1 MSNYPVNTLSGVI
14 AASGDKR
21 IPPATAAAAGL
32 GRLSQEKGFGQTNSK
47 PLEQGGIPPFREDF
61 NGIFNLFSQFLLWYQ
76 QGGIMKYNAGL
87 DYEVGNEVI
96 YSGNK
101 YRCIQNNGPATTVKA
116 PTDTSYWEELVN
128 TPGAV
133 LYDQAQS
140 LSAAQ
145 KQQARDNIGA
155 ISSVPS
161 IDAVLY
167 DTVQSLTATQKQT
180 ARTNIGAMD
189 AATYYGKTLAADS
202 DNVYLKD
209 QGGNT
214 ISTLALRSNLLTTI
228 DRNTDPPVMDIL
240 WSGDLNFGDLALS
253 HAFTDYDVLMC
264 IYGTDDHSPGST
276 YYWRYSV
283 VPVWFLKKCVID
295 KSLFGLTIDYVNIV
309 GQGDGAWTID
319 TVNSTST
326 LLKYVQDTNLHMW
339 RIIGIRLTNA
349 AV

>member
-76 QGGIMKYNAGL
+76 QGGIMKYNAAL
-87 DYEVGNEVI
+87 DYEVGNEIV
-96 YSGNK
+96 YQNNK
-101 YRCIQNNGPATTVKA
+101 YRCIQANGPASTVKA
-116 PTDTSYWEELVN
+116 PTDTAYWEELVN

-155 ISSVPS
+155 IGSIPS

-167 DTVQSLTATQKQT
+167 DTVQSLTAAQKQT
-180 ARTNIGAMD
+180 ARTNIGAMNSD
-189 AATYYGKTLAADS
+189 THYGKSLDVDS
-202 DNVYLKD
+202 TNLYLND
-209 QGGNT
+209 QGGSHLT
-214 ISTLALRSNLLTTI
+214 ILTIRSLLRNVFMNSVPAVT
-228 DRNTDPPVMDIL
+228 DIL
-240 WSGDLNFGDLALS
+240 WSGDLDHDDITLS
-253 HAFTDYDVLMC
+253 APFTDYDVLMC
-264 IYGTDDHSPGST
+264 VFGSSDNSPPT
-276 YYWRYSV
+276 TPWDYSFI
-283 VPVWFLKKCVID
+283 PVWILRKAIIEHD
-295 KSLFGLTIDYVNIV
+295 LFGIVPTTIDITN
-309 GQGDGAWTID
+309 DHFNRWTISIAD
-319 TVNSTST
+319 STT
-326 LLKYVQDTNLHMW
+326 TFFKHHYDNGLHMW
-339 RIIGIRLTNA
+339 RIIGIRLTSA
-349 AV
+349 AI

>member
-21 IPPATAAAAGL
+21 IPPTTAAAAGL

-96 YSGNK
+96 YSGDK

-116 PTDTSYWEELVN
+116 PSDTSYWEKLVN

-155 ISSVPS
+155 ISTVPS

-202 DNVYLKD
+202 NNVYLED
-209 QGGNT
+209 QGGNI

-228 DRNTDPPVMDIL
+228 DRNADPPLMDIL

-253 HAFTDYDVLMC
+253 HAFTDYDVLMF
-264 IYGTDDHSPGST
+264 IYGTGDHSPGSH
-276 YYWRYSV
+276 YYWRYAV
-283 VPVWFLKKCVID
+283 VPVWFLKKCIID
-295 KSLFGLTIDYVNIV
+295 KSLFGLTIDYVNIL
-309 GQGDGAWTID
+309 GQGDGHWTI
-319 TVNSTST
+319 STADSSAT
-326 LLKYVQDTNLHMW
+326 FLKYTEDDGVHMW